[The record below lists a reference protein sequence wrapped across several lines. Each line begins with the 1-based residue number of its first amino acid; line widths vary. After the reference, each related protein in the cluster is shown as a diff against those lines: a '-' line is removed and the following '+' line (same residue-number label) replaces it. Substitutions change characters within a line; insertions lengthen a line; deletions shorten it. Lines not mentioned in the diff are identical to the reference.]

1 MSGNPLAPVRRSRPT
16 AFRLGFVAGLALS
29 FVAGA
34 VVLFGLEAL
43 DSQRWSERYN
53 VEIVSHGDAISRH
66 GAARVVAAGEKGSV
80 TQQCQGACD
89 DLVIRETS
97 GDNSYRVVVFD
108 RRGARLAC
116 GDIGYVTSGLGL
128 NRVVVGGPG
137 RAIVRSSKVEKAADG
152 SFRETVDPAEDAAAC
167 AAPDSHQR

>member
-16 AFRLGFVAGLALS
+16 AFRFGFVAGLALS
-29 FVAGA
+29 FVVGA
-34 VVLFGLEAL
+34 LALFGARAL
-43 DSQRWSERYN
+43 DPQGWPGVRN
-53 VEIVSHGDAISRH
+53 VEIVSHGDAIWRH
-66 GAARVVAAGEKGSV
+66 GAARVVATGEEGSV
-80 TQQCQGACD
+80 TQQCQGVCD

-128 NRVVVGGPG
+128 NRVVVGDPG

-152 SFRETVDPAEDAAAC
+152 SFRETVDPAEDGAC
-167 AAPDSHQR
+167 AAPSSHQR